1 MLSIMVRCG
10 TKPRESV
17 RSSPRFF
24 AERSKERD
32 FATSSRSYTS
42 TIFRYG
48 VTMLRANCARREEIK
63 LVWVELGRFIGSI
76 RVSLAAGEAVVAP
89 R

>member
-1 MLSIMVRCG
+1 MWRKASRKRPFFSAI
-10 TKPRESV
+10 
-17 RSSPRFF
+17 F
-24 AERSKERD
+24 AEQSKERD
-32 FATSSRSYTS
+32 FAASSRSYIS

-48 VTMLRANCARREEIK
+48 VTMLRANFARGEEIV

-76 RVSLAAGEAVVAP
+76 RVSLTAGEAVVAP